1 MAIRETDQRSGIGIS
16 DPRLAIRDE
25 RLTIFYLHGFASS
38 ARSSKATYFAGK
50 LRELGIELHTPDLNE
65 PDFSTLTISR
75 MVDQVGKAIEGLSGP
90 IVLIGSSLGA
100 FVAVQVALKHPARVD
115 RMVLLAPALDFG
127 PSTGSGP
134 SRAESRDGG
143 NRMRS
148 LGDTGIEEWKRTG
161 KLDVFHYAYGR
172 ILPVHYELYADAR
185 RHNCLDAALAMP
197 IQVFQGRSDDAVDP
211 DVVERWSRARPN
223 VELHMLDD
231 DHQLGAS
238 VGFIWEEMRRFLDL

>member
-1 MAIRETDQRSGIGIS
+1 MN
-16 DPRLAIRDE
+16 
-25 RLTIFYLHGFASS
+25 IFYLHGFASS
-38 ARSSKATYFAGK
+38 ARSSKATFFAGK
-50 LRELGIELHTPDLNE
+50 LREHGVELHTPDLNE
-65 PDFSTLTISR
+65 PDFSTLTITR

-127 PSTGSGP
+127 
-134 SRAESRDGG
+134 G

-172 ILPVHYELYADAR
+172 MLPVHYELYADATR
-185 RHNCLDAALAMP
+185 YDSAGAASAS
-197 IQVFQGRSDDAVDP
+197 GRALCQITSAAGL
-211 DVVERWSRARPN
+211 VVE
-223 VELHMLDD
+223 
-231 DHQLGAS
+231 
-238 VGFIWEEMRRFLDL
+238 